1 MGNSVITIRGLCKSH
16 QKQEVLHDF
25 SLNVERGHICGLI
38 GPNGAGKTT
47 IMKILAGFFFPTK
60 GELELFGSS
69 EDLDDSRTRMSFMIE
84 QPIIAGSMTARQ
96 NLEYIRYLR
105 GYPDETRIDEILEL
119 VGLANTGKKRAN
131 KFSLGMKQRLGIG
144 MALLPKPEIMVL
156 DEPVNG
162 LDPEGIVE
170 VRQLIKRMQEEWGV
184 TVLISSHLLSEL
196 SELCTDFS
204 IISHG
209 ELIEN
214 LSREELLVKCRNHIA
229 LRTDDINKTAAV
241 LEDKLS
247 IHDYK
252 VIHGEEIQIFEHLGD
267 IHCISKTLT
276 DNGLVITKLNEEGQN
291 LEDYYLEKAGG
302 RHEYYHE
309 VANVY
314 HEAKGRFAD
323 RHIHS
328 RCCGNVNRIFAESE
342 SWRCLFT
349 AWIFCYVHCIVYSR
363 YGDNL
368 LLLRKNTDV

>member
-1 MGNSVITIRGLCKSH
+1 MGNSVITMRGLCKSYK
-16 QKQEVLHDF
+16 KQEVLHDF
-25 SLNVERGHICGLI
+25 SLTVECGHICGLI

-47 IMKILAGFFFPTK
+47 IMKMLAGLFFPTK
-60 GELELFGSS
+60 GEIELFGSR
-69 EDLDDSRTRMSFMIE
+69 DNLNDSRARMSFMIE
-84 QPIIAGSMTARQ
+84 PPIISSSMTARE
-96 NLEYIRYLR
+96 NLEYIRYPR
-105 GYPDETRIDEILEL
+105 GYPDEKRIDEILEL
-119 VGLANTGKKRAN
+119 VGLANTGKKRAA

-144 MALLPKPEIMVL
+144 MALLPKPDIMVL

-209 ELIEN
+209 NLIEN

-229 LRTDDINKTAAV
+229 LRTDNINKTAAV

-252 VIHGEEIQIFEHLGD
+252 VIHGEEIQIFEHLSD
-267 IHCISKTLT
+267 VHRISKMLT
-276 DNGLVITKLNEEGQN
+276 DNGLVITRLNEEGQN

-302 RHEYYHE
+302 RNE
-309 VANVY
+309 
-314 HEAKGRFAD
+314 
-323 RHIHS
+323 
-328 RCCGNVNRIFAESE
+328 
-342 SWRCLFT
+342 
-349 AWIFCYVHCIVYSR
+349 
-363 YGDNL
+363 
-368 LLLRKNTDV
+368 

>member
-1 MGNSVITIRGLCKSH
+1 MRGLCKSYK
-16 QKQEVLHDF
+16 KQEVLHNL
-25 SLNVERGHICGLI
+25 SLTVERGHICGLI

-60 GELELFGSS
+60 GELELFGSR
-69 EDLDDSRTRMSFMIE
+69 DNLDVSRARMSFMIE
-84 QPIIAGSMTARQ
+84 QPIIAGSMTARE

-105 GYPDETRIDEILEL
+105 GYPDEKRIDEILEL
-119 VGLANTGKKRAN
+119 VGLVGTGKKHAN

-170 VRQLIKRMQEEWGV
+170 VRRLIKRMQEEWGV

-209 ELIEN
+209 RLVEN
-214 LSREELLVKCRNHIA
+214 LSREELLVKCRGYIA
-229 LRTDDINKTAAV
+229 LRTDDINKAAAV

-252 VIHGEEIQIFEHLGD
+252 VILGEKIHIFERLGD
-267 IHCISKTLT
+267 ILHISKTLT
-276 DNGLVITKLNEEGQN
+276 DSGLVITKLNEEGQN

-302 RHEYYHE
+302 RHE
-309 VANVY
+309 
-314 HEAKGRFAD
+314 
-323 RHIHS
+323 
-328 RCCGNVNRIFAESE
+328 
-342 SWRCLFT
+342 
-349 AWIFCYVHCIVYSR
+349 
-363 YGDNL
+363 
-368 LLLRKNTDV
+368 

>member
-1 MGNSVITIRGLCKSH
+1 MENSVITMRGLCKSYK
-16 QKQEVLHDF
+16 KQEVLHDF
-25 SLNVERGHICGLI
+25 SLTVERGHICGLI

-47 IMKILAGFFFPTK
+47 IMKILAGFFFPSK
-60 GELELFGSS
+60 GELELFGSPD
-69 EDLDDSRTRMSFMIE
+69 DLDDSRARMSFMIE

-96 NLEYIRYLR
+96 NLQYIRYLR
-105 GYPDETRIDEILEL
+105 GYPDEKRIDEILEL
-119 VGLANTGKKRAN
+119 VGLAGTGKKHAN

-214 LSREELLVKCRNHIA
+214 LSHEELLVRCRGHIA

-241 LEDKLS
+241 LEDKLQ
-247 IHDYK
+247 IADYK
-252 VIHGEEIQIFEHLGD
+252 VIHGEEIHIFEKLGEVRN
-267 IHCISKTLT
+267 ISKTLT
-276 DNGLVITKLNEEGQN
+276 DNGLIITKLNEEGQN

-302 RHEYYHE
+302 RNE
-309 VANVY
+309 
-314 HEAKGRFAD
+314 
-323 RHIHS
+323 
-328 RCCGNVNRIFAESE
+328 
-342 SWRCLFT
+342 
-349 AWIFCYVHCIVYSR
+349 
-363 YGDNL
+363 
-368 LLLRKNTDV
+368 

>member
-1 MGNSVITIRGLCKSH
+1 MGNSVITMKGLCKSYK
-16 QKQEVLHDF
+16 KQEVLHDF
-25 SLNVERGHICGLI
+25 SLTVERGHICGLI

-47 IMKILAGFFFPTK
+47 IMKILAGFFFPSK
-60 GELELFGSS
+60 GEMELFGSS
-69 EDLDDSRTRMSFMIE
+69 ENLDDSRARISFMIE
-84 QPIIAGSMTARQ
+84 QPIIAGSMTARE

-105 GYPDETRIDEILEL
+105 GYPDEKRIDEILDL
-119 VGLANTGKKRAN
+119 VGLENTGKKRAA

-196 SELCTDFS
+196 SELCTEFS

-214 LSREELLVKCRNHIA
+214 LSHEELLVKCRGHIA

-252 VIHGEEIQIFEHLGD
+252 VIHSEEIQIFEHLSD
-267 IHCISKTLT
+267 VHHISKTLT
-276 DNGLVITKLNEEGQN
+276 DNGLVITRLNEEGQN

-302 RHEYYHE
+302 RHE
-309 VANVY
+309 
-314 HEAKGRFAD
+314 
-323 RHIHS
+323 
-328 RCCGNVNRIFAESE
+328 
-342 SWRCLFT
+342 
-349 AWIFCYVHCIVYSR
+349 
-363 YGDNL
+363 
-368 LLLRKNTDV
+368 

>member
-1 MGNSVITIRGLCKSH
+1 MSDTVIAVRGLCKSYK
-16 QKQEVLHDF
+16 KQEVLHDI

-47 IMKILAGFFFPTK
+47 IMKILGGLILQSG
-60 GELELFGSS
+60 GEIELFGDH
-69 EDLDDSRTRMSFMIE
+69 ECLDDSRGRMSFMIE
-84 QPIIAGSMTARQ
+84 QPIIDGAMTARE
-96 NLEYIRYLR
+96 NLQYIRYLR
-105 GYPDETRIDEILEL
+105 GYPDEKRIDEILDL
-119 VGLANTGKKRAN
+119 VGLADTGRKRTS

-170 VRQLIKRMQEEWGV
+170 VRRLIRRMQEEWGV

-214 LSREELLVKCRNHIA
+214 LSRDELLVKCRNHIS

-241 LEDKLS
+241 LENKLS

-252 VIHGEEIQIFEHLGD
+252 VIHGEEIQLFERLDD
-267 IHCISKTLT
+267 ILHISKTLT
-276 DNGLVITKLNEEGQN
+276 DNGLVITRLNGEGQN
-291 LEDYYLEKAGG
+291 LEDYYLEKVG
-302 RHEYYHE
+302 
-309 VANVY
+309 
-314 HEAKGRFAD
+314 D
-323 RHIHS
+323 R
-328 RCCGNVNRIFAESE
+328 NE
-342 SWRCLFT
+342 
-349 AWIFCYVHCIVYSR
+349 
-363 YGDNL
+363 
-368 LLLRKNTDV
+368 

>member
-1 MGNSVITIRGLCKSH
+1 MSDAVITMNGLCKSYR
-16 QKQEVLHDF
+16 KAEVVHDF

-47 IMKILAGFFFPTK
+47 IMKILAGLILQSKGDMEFF
-60 GELELFGSS
+60 GNA
-69 EDLDDSRTRMSFMIE
+69 DNLDNARARMSFMIE
-84 QPIIAGSMTARQ
+84 QPIISNRLTARE

-105 GYPDETRIDEILEL
+105 GYPDKKCIDEILDL
-119 VGLANTGKKRAN
+119 VGLKDTKQKKSGR
-131 KFSLGMKQRLGIG
+131 FSLGMKQRLGIG

-209 ELIEN
+209 SLIEN
-214 LSREELLVKCRNHIA
+214 LSREELLVKCRGRIA

-247 IHDYK
+247 IRDYK
-252 VIHGEEIQIFEHLGD
+252 VIHGEEIHIFEKLSEVH
-267 IHCISKTLT
+267 HISKTVT
-276 DNGLVITKLNEEGQN
+276 DAGLVITKLNEEGQN
-291 LEDYYLEKAGG
+291 LEDYYLEKVGG
-302 RHEYYHE
+302 SHE
-309 VANVY
+309 
-314 HEAKGRFAD
+314 
-323 RHIHS
+323 
-328 RCCGNVNRIFAESE
+328 
-342 SWRCLFT
+342 
-349 AWIFCYVHCIVYSR
+349 
-363 YGDNL
+363 
-368 LLLRKNTDV
+368 

>member
-1 MGNSVITIRGLCKSH
+1 MVVTKTKGGGAMGNSVIAMRGLCKSYK
-16 QKQEVLHDF
+16 KQEVLHNF
-25 SLNVERGHICGLI
+25 SLTVERGHICGLI

-69 EDLDDSRTRMSFMIE
+69 EDLDDSRARMSFMIE
-84 QPIIAGSMTARQ
+84 QPIIAGSMTARE
-96 NLEYIRYLR
+96 NLQYIRYLR
-105 GYPDETRIDEILEL
+105 GYPDEKRIDEILEL
-119 VGLANTGKKRAN
+119 VGLANIGKKGAN

-196 SELCTDFS
+196 SELCADFS

-214 LSREELLVKCRNHIA
+214 LSREELLIRCRNHIA

-252 VIHGEEIQIFEHLGD
+252 VIHGEEIQIFEHLSD
-267 IHCISKTLT
+267 IHHISKTLT
-276 DNGLVITKLNEEGQN
+276 DNGLVITRLNEEGQN

-302 RHEYYHE
+302 RNE
-309 VANVY
+309 
-314 HEAKGRFAD
+314 
-323 RHIHS
+323 
-328 RCCGNVNRIFAESE
+328 
-342 SWRCLFT
+342 
-349 AWIFCYVHCIVYSR
+349 
-363 YGDNL
+363 
-368 LLLRKNTDV
+368 